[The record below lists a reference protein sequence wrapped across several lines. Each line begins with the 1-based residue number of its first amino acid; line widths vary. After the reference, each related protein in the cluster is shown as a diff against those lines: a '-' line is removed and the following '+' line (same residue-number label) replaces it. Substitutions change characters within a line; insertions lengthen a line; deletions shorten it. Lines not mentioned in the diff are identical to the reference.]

1 MVIQSKEKDLLP
13 DLILLSRQKNSP
25 NPLRQRITNYALG
38 VDVSSDKSASST
50 EKRNLCLYV
59 KVKKKIPQLKI
70 SAIQVSLL
78 FSNAINSFLVE
89 TTESNTCYVP

>member
-59 KVKKKIPQLKI
+59 KVKKKNTSIENFSYPGLF
-70 SAIQVSLL
+70 A

>member
-59 KVKKKIPQLKI
+59 KVKKKKYL
-70 SAIQVSLL
+70 
-78 FSNAINSFLVE
+78 N
-89 TTESNTCYVP
+89 